1 MKRYPV
7 MIVMLAIASFVT
19 SEAQDRI
26 LVEGFVSD
34 RVSLEKLVGATI
46 SLDSQM
52 VSATDSK
59 GYYSFSISPGE
70 YVVKVGM
77 VGYQTARKDVLVGE
91 EDATKKIFFQLTPK
105 EILIDSITVFG
116 SHLRTHPTETPLSLH
131 VRELKSLPAFAEPD
145 PLKAIQSLP
154 GVTTATSDFNSQI
167 YLRGGNFDE
176 TLIALDGVPVYNPYH
191 FAGWLS
197 MFNSDVIQTERLY
210 RSNYPVRYGGHL
222 SGVVD
227 LITKDGNRER
237 YRSSIS
243 LGISSLRGVTEGPVG
258 GGSIVLSARRTYFDA
273 VVNSLSGNSE
283 VPFFFYDLFGKY
295 SIPISSRTFL
305 QVSGLFSK
313 DSFDP
318 FQSRKPTSAEI
329 REIPNWSNNVLRLG
343 FTHELN
349 ESSSIDASIFFSRS
363 SVGADGEIH
372 EGTYY
377 GDPEANRGSLL
388 VSNAITDVT
397 GSVTLHTRFDSH
409 LFDFGI
415 EAKRLRTKYRWNINW
430 KHYTDTE
437 EILFPR
443 PETFFDYAPDV
454 FNQSAE
460 ASFVSLFLSDNIRLT
475 DDIDL
480 ALGYRFSVVKP
491 INTLL
496 HSPYFSC
503 TYSVSPHV
511 QFNASY
517 GRYYQHLYTLKESK
531 TKNNFFSPF
540 SLLFLPKH
548 SDEIGRSDHFSA
560 GVDITDPLEG
570 VSVNIEAYYKNRNNL
585 ASSYNDIRTP
595 YTFEN
600 GYAAGVDILV
610 KREGE
615 LVTGWISYSLSRSIK
630 RNRSFTYFANSDR
643 THALKL
649 MASFKPFETLRFDLF
664 WVLATGVPFTNA
676 IGKFVG
682 LSDPGWNGDPFEQ
695 HQRPIEGQ
703 KNSQRAIA
711 YQRLDVSVTGSFIWG
726 KVLII
731 PYLQVFNVYN
741 APNPYFFNYDGAEQR
756 ASNIVP
762 TAGVTVEF

>member
-1 MKRYPV
+1 MKRYPF
-7 MIVMLAIASFVT
+7 MIVILVIASFVT
-19 SEAQDRI
+19 SEAQNRI

-34 RVSLEKLVGATI
+34 RMSLEKLVGATI
-46 SLDSQM
+46 AVDSQM
-52 VSATDSK
+52 VSATDGK
-59 GYYSFSISPGE
+59 GYYGFSISPGE
-70 YVVKVGM
+70 YVLEARM
-77 VGYQTARKDVLVGE
+77 VGYQTAQRKVRVGE
-91 EDATKKIFFQLTPK
+91 EDATKKFFFQLTPK
-105 EILIDSITVFG
+105 EILIDSITIFG
-116 SHLRTHPTETPLSLH
+116 SHARMHPTETPLSLH
-131 VRELKSLPAFAEPD
+131 VRELKGLPAFAEPD
-145 PLKAIQSLP
+145 PLRAIQSLP

-243 LGISSLRGVTEGPVG
+243 LGISSLRGFTEGPVG
-258 GGSIVLSARRTYFDA
+258 GGSLVLSARRTYFDA
-273 VVNSLSGNSE
+273 VVNSISGNTE

-318 FQSRKPTSAEI
+318 FQSRNPTSAEI

-343 FTHELN
+343 ITHELS
-349 ESSSIDASIFFSRS
+349 ESSSIDASIFFTRS
-363 SVGADGEIH
+363 SVGADGKIH

-397 GSVTLHTRFDSH
+397 GSVTFHTRFDSH
-409 LFDFGI
+409 LLDFGV
-415 EAKRLRTKYRWNINW
+415 ESKRLKTKYRWNINW
-430 KHYTDTE
+430 KSYTDSE

-443 PETFFDYAPDV
+443 PETFFDYAPDI
-454 FNQSAE
+454 FSYSAD
-460 ASFVSLFLSDNIRLT
+460 ASFLSFFLSDNIRLA

-480 ALGYRFSVVKP
+480 ALGYRVSVVKP
-491 INTLL
+491 MNTLL

-503 TYSVSPHV
+503 TYSVAPHV
-511 QFNASY
+511 QLNASY

-540 SLLFLPKH
+540 SLLFLPKN
-548 SDEIGRSDHFSA
+548 SDEVAHSDHFSA
-560 GVDITDPLEG
+560 AIDVINVWEEFD
-570 VSVNIEAYYKNRNNL
+570 VNIEAYYKDRNNL
-585 ASSYNDIRTP
+585 ASSYNTLQNP

-600 GYAAGVDILV
+600 GYATGIDVLIR
-610 KREGE
+610 REGE
-615 LVTGWISYSLSRSIK
+615 FVTGWISYSLSRSIK
-630 RNRSFTYFANSDR
+630 RNSSFTYFANSDR
-643 THALKL
+643 THALKIVT
-649 MASFKPFETLRFDLF
+649 SFKPFETLRFDLF
-664 WVLATGVPFTNA
+664 WIMATGVPFIGA
-676 IGKFVG
+676 IGQFVG
-682 LSDPGWNGDPFEQ
+682 LSNPGGNGDPFEQ
-695 HQRPIEGQ
+695 QQRPIEGQ
-703 KNSQRAIA
+703 KNSVRAIA

-726 KVLII
+726 NVLIM

-741 APNPYFFNYDGAEQR
+741 APNPYFFNYGAEQR

-762 TAGVTVEF
+762 TVGVTVEF